1 MKRKWLTAALWAM
14 LFAVLSVLFASAEN
28 APEWADAEE
37 TVIGETPGLTSATE
51 SAPAWADVTLN
62 SRGFLDEGEY
72 VLEDAENGHWMF
84 VNGTLRIQI
93 ERTFETP
100 EKIRKKDAEQTFNC
114 FTTEI
119 WCDTEAGEL
128 PVTIWADPDAPGN
141 INKTK
146 TVADIAAEQGA
157 VFAASTDLF
166 TARIQEKRTGIVI
179 RNGEIL
185 YDGKNRHRAGSRPPY
200 DTLAIYDDGHIDSF
214 VPADRRAEE
223 YLAEGAV
230 QVYTFGPL
238 LVRNGEIPEEIAR
251 KYDRNLNPMHAFGM
265 IAPGH
270 YIDVMCEGRMKSLNG
285 STGVNIETMARIMK
299 EKGCS
304 IAVNLDGGD
313 TAVIAFM
320 GKQLNMVGKKINGKV
335 TGTAGRQTC
344 EVMAFGVRR

>member
-1 MKRKWLTAALWAM
+1 MTGNRLTAAVAAM
-14 LFAVLSVLFASAEN
+14 LFAVLAVSCALTENTPDWTETDETVIADPAGMASTAEN
-28 APEWADAEE
+28 AP
-37 TVIGETPGLTSATE
+37 T
-51 SAPAWADVTLN
+51 WADVTLN

-72 VLEDAENGHWMF
+72 VLEDAENGHWMY

-93 ERTFETP
+93 VQTFETP

-128 PVTIWADPDAPGN
+128 PMTLWADPAVPGN
-141 INKTK
+141 QNKTK

-166 TARIQEKRTGIVI
+166 TARVKEKRTGIVI
-179 RNGEIL
+179 RNGEVL
-185 YDGKNRHRAGSRPPY
+185 YDGKSRHRAGSRPPY
-200 DTLAIYDDGHIDSF
+200 DTLAMYDDGHIDSF
-214 VPADRRAEE
+214 VPAEKRAAE

-230 QVYTFGPL
+230 QVYTFGPV
-238 LVRNGEIPEEIAR
+238 LVRNGEIPDEIAR

-270 YIDVMCEGRMKSLNG
+270 YVDVMCEGRMKSLNG
-285 STGVNIETMARIMK
+285 STGVNMETMARIMK

-344 EVMAFGVRR
+344 EVMAFGVK